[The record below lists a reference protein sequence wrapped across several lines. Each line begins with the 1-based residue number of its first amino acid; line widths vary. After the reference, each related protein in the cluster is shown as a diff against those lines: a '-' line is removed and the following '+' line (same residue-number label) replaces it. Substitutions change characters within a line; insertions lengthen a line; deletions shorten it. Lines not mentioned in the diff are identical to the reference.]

1 MAVQAAIHA
10 EETEEQGHDSDIN
23 EHASGHAGRDTMRT
37 ARQNARVF
45 GLSTVQVKIC
55 ARCGKQFPIVS
66 PDYAYKLEKSR
77 ADKRYM
83 WFCSYACMRAIQ
95 KPLEEKE
102 KAEFE
107 ARVQKDILNLEECEK
122 HNQRTLAAYHA
133 KKEAREAAMTEEE
146 KAAEAAAKNEKKR
159 LAGLASA
166 KKRSE
171 KAEQEKVEQALRHQ
185 HDAFAK
191 EVDRMPKTDPFEMD
205 KERIERAKI
214 DAMLCKMR
222 AEDEWR
228 KKKRGRNKKTCQE
241 TKS

>member
-1 MAVQAAIHA
+1 
-10 EETEEQGHDSDIN
+10 
-23 EHASGHAGRDTMRT
+23 MRT

-45 GLSTVQVKIC
+45 GLSTVQMKVC

-66 PDYAYKLEKSR
+66 PDYAYKLEKSKT
-77 ADKRYM
+77 AKCYT
-83 WFCSYACMRAIQ
+83 WFCSYACMRAVQ

-107 ARVQKDILNLEECEK
+107 ARMQKDILRLEECEK

-133 KKEAREAAMTEEE
+133 KKEALDAAMTEEE
-146 KAAEAAAKNEKKR
+146 KAAKAAGKKEKKR

-171 KAEQEKVEQALRHQ
+171 KAEQEKVDRALRRQ
-185 HDAFAK
+185 HDTFA
-191 EVDRMPKTDPFEMD
+191 EQIDRIPKTDPFEMD
-205 KERIERAKI
+205 KESIERAKI
-214 DAMLCKMR
+214 DAMLCRMR
-222 AEDEWR
+222 AEDELR
-228 KKKRGRNKKTCQE
+228 KKKRERNKRTCQE